1 MGVKGSEKG
10 VKRSERTNVQPTAIV
25 LSLPLTPLHSLS
37 LLILLLLAACAR
49 QGYPTGGPKDE
60 TPPVALAAQPA
71 NESRHFSGRQFY
83 IPFDEYVVLKNATE
97 NVLVSPPLKNKPE
110 YTTKGRG
117 ILVKIND
124 TLLPNTTYLFQFKE
138 AIADFNEGNL
148 LPSYEYV
155 FSTGADMDTLMLA
168 GRVLDGRSGKP
179 WKEQVS
185 VLAYQQEQCAT
196 DTVAC
201 HMQPAYI
208 TRADKEGHFAFHYL
222 PAGRYRLVALED
234 KNRNLRL
241 DADDPAAWDTAYHA
255 TTAAID
261 SNALPQLRLSAP
273 VSAKQRLTGSEFIN
287 RGTIRLTTALPMQNP
302 TLQGEAVEWRLNARR
317 DTLTAWCLNA
327 KCDSTV
333 LIVSDHGLQDTL
345 KLRYRA
351 KAAGKAGRRGAQQ
364 QPTQE
369 KPLMRALC
377 NGSNAYYDDLRL
389 AFERPIVS
397 QADSLRATVIHTKDS
412 TRTEAALRLDS
423 TGLGARIDATLRSGE
438 AYRMHIPKGA
448 FTDLYGNPTD
458 SLTVNLTPKDYATLT
473 LHITNA
479 YPHPL
484 VVEVLDSRD
493 TVLQR
498 KPLVANG
505 KLQFIHL
512 AAGECRIRAVIDAD
526 GNGSWTT
533 GDYRLQRQPEAWIMF
548 DKTLQ
553 LREKWESEEHW
564 TVKPEVSK
572 ALPRTLPS
580 VLDRTSLPHHKQ
592 TTD

>member
-1 MGVKGSEKG
+1 M
-10 VKRSERTNVQPTAIV
+10 RRH
-25 LSLPLTPLHSLS
+25 LS
-37 LLILLLLAACAR
+37 ILLLPLLAVACAR

-60 TPPVALAAQPA
+60 TPPQALVTQPA
-71 NESRHFSGRQFY
+71 NESRHFGSQQFY
-83 IPFDEYVVLKNATE
+83 IQFDEYVVLKNANE

-110 YTTKGRG
+110 YSTKGRG
-117 ILVKIND
+117 VLVKIND
-124 TLLPNTTYLFQFKE
+124 TLLPNTTYLFQFKD

-148 LPSYEYV
+148 LPSFEYV
-155 FSTGADMDTLMLA
+155 FSTGSNMDTLMLA
-168 GRVLDGRSGKP
+168 GQVHNARNGKP
-179 WKEQVS
+179 WKEQIS
-185 VLAYQQEQCAT
+185 VLAYRQEQCT
-196 DTVAC
+196 DDTVAC
-201 HMQPAYI
+201 TVQPAFV
-208 TRADKEGHFAFHYL
+208 TRADKEGRFAFHYL
-222 PAGRYRLVALED
+222 PEGCYRLVALED

-241 DADDPAAWDTAYHA
+241 DPDDPAAWDTAYFPAA
-255 TTAAID
+255 TAID
-261 SNALPQLRLSAP
+261 SNRMPLLRLSAP
-273 VSAKQRLTGSEFIN
+273 EVVRQRITSSEFTDKG
-287 RGTIRLTTALPMQNP
+287 RIRIITSAPMQCP
-302 TLQGEAVEWRLNARR
+302 TVTGEAAEWRLNAQR
-317 DTLTAWCLNA
+317 DTLTGWCHNA
-327 KCDSTV
+327 KCDSTT
-333 LIVSDHGLQDTL
+333 LIISDLGLQDTL

-351 KAAGKAGRRGAQQ
+351 RGASKGARRV
-364 QPTQE
+364 PGAAANTE
-369 KPLMRALC
+369 PPLMRALC
-377 NGSNAYYDDLRL
+377 SGTSAYYDDLRL

-397 QADSLRATVIHTKDS
+397 QADSLRASILHTKDS
-412 TRTEAALRLDS
+412 TEILAAFILDS

-498 KPLVANG
+498 KSLESNG

-580 VLDRTSLPHHKQ
+580 VLDRTSLPLHKQ

>member
-1 MGVKGSEKG
+1 M
-10 VKRSERTNVQPTAIV
+10 RRH
-25 LSLPLTPLHSLS
+25 LS
-37 LLILLLLAACAR
+37 ILLLALLAAACAR

-60 TPPVALAAQPA
+60 TPPQALVTQPA
-71 NESRHFSGRQFY
+71 NESRHFGSQQFY
-83 IPFDEYVVLKNATE
+83 IQFDEYVVLKNANE

-110 YTTKGRG
+110 YSTKGRG
-117 ILVKIND
+117 VLVKIND
-124 TLLPNTTYLFQFKE
+124 TLLPNTTYLFQFKD

-148 LPSYEYV
+148 LPSFEYV
-155 FSTGADMDTLMLA
+155 FSTGSDMDTLMLA
-168 GRVLDGRSGKP
+168 GQVHNARNGKP

-185 VLAYQQEQCAT
+185 VMAYRQGQCT
-196 DTVAC
+196 DDTAAC
-201 HMQPAYI
+201 TMQPAFV
-208 TRADKEGHFAFHYL
+208 TRADKEGRFAFHYL
-222 PAGRYRLVALED
+222 PEGRYRLVALED

-241 DADDPAAWDTAYHA
+241 DPDDPAAWDTAYYPA
-255 TTAAID
+255 TAAID
-261 SNALPQLRLSAP
+261 SNRMPLLRLSAP
-273 VSAKQRLTGSEFIN
+273 EVVRQRITSSEFTDKG
-287 RGTIRLTTALPMQNP
+287 RIRIITSAPMQSP
-302 TLQGEAVEWRLNARR
+302 TVTGEAAEWRLNAQR
-317 DTLTAWCLNA
+317 DTLTGWCHNA
-327 KCDSTV
+327 KCDSTT
-333 LIVSDHGLQDTL
+333 LIVSDLGLQDTL

-351 KAAGKAGRRGAQQ
+351 RGASKGARRV
-364 QPTQE
+364 PGTAANSE
-369 KPLMRALC
+369 PPLMRALC
-377 NGSNAYYDDLRL
+377 SGTSAYYDDLRL

-397 QADSLRATVIHTKDS
+397 QADSLRASIMHTKDS
-412 TRTEAALRLDS
+412 TEILAAFILDS

-498 KPLVANG
+498 KTLVSNG
-505 KLQFIHL
+505 KLQFIHR

-564 TVKPEVSK
+564 TVKPEISK

-580 VLDRTSLPHHKQ
+580 VLDRTSLPLHKQ

>member
-1 MGVKGSEKG
+1 MGV
-10 VKRSERTNVQPTAIV
+10 N
-25 LSLPLTPLHSLS
+25 SLS
-37 LLILLLLAACAR
+37 LLILLLLSGCAR

-97 NVLVSPPLKNKPE
+97 NVLVSPPLKHKPE

-185 VLAYQQEQCAT
+185 VLAYRQEQCAT

-201 HMQPAYI
+201 HMQPAYV

-241 DADDPAAWDTAYHA
+241 DADDPAAWDTAFYP
-255 TTAAID
+255 TLSTID

-273 VSAKQRLTGSEFIN
+273 LAIRQRIASSEFSAKGRILVS
-287 RGTIRLTTALPMQNP
+287 TAAPMQNP
-302 TLQGEAVEWRLNARR
+302 RVEGVEGEWRLNARR
-317 DTLTAWCLNA
+317 DSLTLWCRNPQ
-327 KCDSTV
+327 CDSAV
-333 LIVSDHGLQDTL
+333 VIVSDLGLQDTL

-351 KAAGKAGRRGAQQ
+351 KIPGKAGRRVTGSPA
-364 QPTQE
+364 TTE
-369 KPLMRALC
+369 KPLMHALC
-377 NGSNAYYDDLRL
+377 SGSNAYYDDLRL

-412 TRTEAALRLDS
+412 THTEAALRLDS
-423 TGLGARIDATLRSGE
+423 TGLGAHIDATLRSDE
-438 AYRMHIPKGA
+438 PYRIFIPKGM
-448 FTDLYGNPTD
+448 FTDLYGNTTD
-458 SLTVNLTPKDYATLT
+458 SLTINLTPKDYATLT
-473 LHITNA
+473 FHLTNA

-498 KPLVANG
+498 QSLHGNG
-505 KLQFIHL
+505 TLRFHHL
-512 AAGECRIRAVIDAD
+512 AAGEVRIRAVVDAD
-526 GNGSWTT
+526 GNGRWTP
-533 GDYRLQRQPEAWIMF
+533 GDYRLQRQPEEWVMF
-548 DKTLQ
+548 EKTLQ
-553 LREKWESEEHW
+553 MREKWESEEKW
-564 TVKPEVSK
+564 NVAPKEKKTMAIRQPKLMDLGPLKPQIPSK
-572 ALPRTLPS
+572 
-580 VLDRTSLPHHKQ
+580 D
-592 TTD
+592 

>member
-1 MGVKGSEKG
+1 M
-10 VKRSERTNVQPTAIV
+10 RRH
-25 LSLPLTPLHSLS
+25 LS
-37 LLILLLLAACAR
+37 ILLLALLAAACAR

-83 IPFDEYVVLKNATE
+83 IPFDEYVVLKNANE

-110 YTTKGRG
+110 YSTKGRG
-117 ILVKIND
+117 VLVKIND

-185 VLAYQQEQCAT
+185 VLAYRQEQCAT

-241 DADDPAAWDTAYHA
+241 DSDDPAAWDTAYYPAA
-255 TTAAID
+255 TAID

-412 TRTEAALRLDS
+412 SRTEAALRLDS

-498 KPLVANG
+498 KSLESNG

-526 GNGSWTT
+526 SNGCWTT

-572 ALPRTLPS
+572 TLPRTLPS
-580 VLDRTSLPHHKQ
+580 VLDRTSLPLHKQ

>member
-1 MGVKGSEKG
+1 MQAK
-10 VKRSERTNVQPTAIV
+10 TIV
-25 LSLPLTPLHSLS
+25 LSLPFTPFHSLS
-37 LLILLLLAACAR
+37 LLLILLLASCAR

-71 NESRHFSGRQFY
+71 NESRHFNSRQFY

-185 VLAYQQEQCAT
+185 VLAYRQEQCAT

-201 HMQPAYI
+201 HMQPAYV
-208 TRADKEGHFAFHYL
+208 TRADKEGHFTFHYL

-241 DADDPAAWDTAYHA
+241 DADDPAAWDTAFYP
-255 TTAAID
+255 TLSTID

-273 VSAKQRLTGSEFIN
+273 VSARQRLTGSEFVD
-287 RGTIRLTTALPMQNP
+287 RGIIRLTTALPMQNP

-333 LIVSDHGLQDTL
+333 LIVSDRGLQDTL
-345 KLRYRA
+345 KLRYRV
-351 KAAGKAGRRGAQQ
+351 KTIGKTGRRAAPQ
-364 QPTQE
+364 QPTRE

-377 NGSNAYYDDLRL
+377 SGSNAYYDDLRL

-412 TRTEAALRLDS
+412 TQTEAALRLDS
-423 TGLGARIDATLRSGE
+423 TGLAASIDATLTSGE
-438 AYRMHIPKGA
+438 AYRIFIPKGM
-448 FTDLYGNPTD
+448 FTDLYGNTTD
-458 SLTVNLTPKDYATLT
+458 SLSINLTPKDYATLT
-473 LHITNA
+473 LHLTNA
-479 YPHPL
+479 FAHPL

-498 KPLVANG
+498 QSLHGNG
-505 KLQFIHL
+505 TLRFRHL
-512 AAGECRIRAVIDAD
+512 AAGEVRIRAIVDAD
-526 GNGSWTT
+526 GNGRWTP
-533 GDYRLQRQPEAWIMF
+533 GDYRLGRQPEEWVMF
-548 DKTLQ
+548 EKTLQ
-553 LREKWESEEHW
+553 MREKWESEEKWHVAPKEKK
-564 TVKPEVSK
+564 TMPVPRPKLMDHGPLKPQIPSK
-572 ALPRTLPS
+572 
-580 VLDRTSLPHHKQ
+580 D
-592 TTD
+592 

>member
-1 MGVKGSEKG
+1 M
-10 VKRSERTNVQPTAIV
+10 RRHLA
-25 LSLPLTPLHSLS
+25 
-37 LLILLLLAACAR
+37 ILLLALLAAACAR

-60 TPPVALAAQPA
+60 TPPKALVTQPA
-71 NESRHFSGRQFY
+71 NESRHFGSQQFY
-83 IPFDEYVVLKNATE
+83 IQFDEYVVLKNANE

-110 YTTKGRG
+110 YSTKGRG
-117 ILVKIND
+117 VLVKIND

-148 LPSYEYV
+148 LPSFEYV
-155 FSTGADMDTLMLA
+155 FSTGSDMDTLMLA
-168 GRVLDGRSGKP
+168 GQVHNARNGKP

-185 VLAYQQEQCAT
+185 VLAYRQGQSSD

-201 HMQPAYI
+201 TVQPAFV
-208 TRADKEGHFAFHYL
+208 TRADKEGRFAFHYL
-222 PAGRYRLVALED
+222 PEGRYRLVALED

-241 DADDPAAWDTAYHA
+241 DPDDPAAWDTAYYPAA
-255 TTAAID
+255 TAID
-261 SNALPQLRLSAP
+261 SNRMPLLRLSAP
-273 VSAKQRLTGSEFIN
+273 EVVRQRITSSEFTDKG
-287 RGTIRLTTALPMQNP
+287 RIRIITSAPMQSP
-302 TLQGEAVEWRLNARR
+302 TVTGEVVEWRLNARR
-317 DTLTAWCLNA
+317 DTLTGWCHNA
-327 KCDSTV
+327 KCDSTT
-333 LIVSDHGLQDTL
+333 LIVSDLGLQDTL

-351 KAAGKAGRRGAQQ
+351 RGASKGARRV
-364 QPTQE
+364 PGAAANSE
-369 KPLMRALC
+369 PPLMRALC
-377 NGSNAYYDDLRL
+377 SGTSAYYDDLRL

-397 QADSLRATVIHTKDS
+397 QADSLRASIMHTKDS
-412 TRTEAALRLDS
+412 TEILAAFILDS

-580 VLDRTSLPHHKQ
+580 VLDRTSLPLHKQ

>member
-1 MGVKGSEKG
+1 M
-10 VKRSERTNVQPTAIV
+10 RRH
-25 LSLPLTPLHSLS
+25 LS
-37 LLILLLLAACAR
+37 ILLLALLAAACAR

-60 TPPVALAAQPA
+60 TPPQALATQPA
-71 NESRHFSGRQFY
+71 NESRHFGSQQFY
-83 IPFDEYVVLKNATE
+83 IQFDEYVVLKNANE

-110 YTTKGRG
+110 YSTKGRG
-117 ILVKIND
+117 VLVKIND
-124 TLLPNTTYLFQFKE
+124 TLLPNTTYLFQFKD

-148 LPSYEYV
+148 LPSFEYV
-155 FSTGADMDTLMLA
+155 FSTGSDMDTLMLA
-168 GRVLDGRSGKP
+168 GQVHNARNGKP

-185 VLAYQQEQCAT
+185 VMAYRQGQSSD
-196 DTVAC
+196 DTAAC
-201 HMQPAYI
+201 TVQPAFV
-208 TRADKEGHFAFHYL
+208 TRADKEGRFAFHYL
-222 PAGRYRLVALED
+222 PEGRYRLVALED

-241 DADDPAAWDTAYHA
+241 DPDDPAAWDTAYYPA
-255 TTAAID
+255 TAAID
-261 SNALPQLRLSAP
+261 SNRMPLLRLSAP
-273 VSAKQRLTGSEFIN
+273 EVVRQRITNSEFTDKG
-287 RGTIRLTTALPMQNP
+287 RIRIITSAPMQSP
-302 TLQGEAVEWRLNARR
+302 TVTGEAAEWRLNARR
-317 DTLTAWCLNA
+317 DTLTGWCHNA
-327 KCDSTV
+327 KCDSAT
-333 LIVSDHGLQDTL
+333 LIVSDLGLQDTL

-351 KAAGKAGRRGAQQ
+351 RGASKGARRV
-364 QPTQE
+364 PGAAANSE
-369 KPLMRALC
+369 PPLMRALC
-377 NGSNAYYDDLRL
+377 SGTSAYYDDLRL

-397 QADSLRATVIHTKDS
+397 QADSLRASIMHTKDS
-412 TRTEAALRLDS
+412 TEILAAFILDS
-423 TGLGARIDATLRSGE
+423 TGLGARIDATLRSDE

-526 GNGSWTT
+526 GNGRWTT
-533 GDYRLQRQPEAWIMF
+533 GDYRLQRQPESWVMF

-572 ALPRTLPS
+572 TLPRTLPS
-580 VLDRTSLPHHKQ
+580 VLDRTSLPLHKQ